1 MIEIKEE
8 ELKKKEDH
16 YAALAESGE
25 PILVV
30 KPDGNKYLMVPQ
42 KPDDPETSLWDHG
55 DGA

>member
-8 ELKKKEDH
+8 ELKQREDH
-16 YAALAESGE
+16 YAALAEGGE

-30 KPDGNKYLMVPQ
+30 KPDGNKYLMVPH
-42 KPDDPETSLWDHG
+42 KPDDLRHFWDHG